1 MRFRRL
7 IAAVTTLAVL
17 MNISG
22 IAMAGMTPSNA
33 DAPAPHCAG
42 MADMS
47 ADSTDAPQAPGV
59 PDCCADGACA
69 CVVPAA
75 PCFSLGITSAP
86 TAHVS
91 PRSPSADFGALAPPD
106 ESLRPP
112 IRIIA
117 E

>member
-7 IAAVTTLAVL
+7 IAVVTTFAVL

-22 IAMAGMTPSNA
+22 VAMAGMFKSSPN
-33 DAPAPHCAG
+33 APAPHCAG
-42 MADMS
+42 MADMGV
-47 ADSTDAPQAPGV
+47 DSDDAPRLPAV

-69 CVVPAA
+69 CVAPAVPG
-75 PCFSLGITSAP
+75 FSFAVVRLTA
-86 TAHVS
+86 AHVP
-91 PRSPSADFGALAPPD
+91 PRSVTADFGALAPPD